1 MAELVSVIVTTYNR
15 PEALEAALRG
25 LTRQTDSSFE
35 VVIADDGSGPETAQA
50 IERLAKATDLA
61 ITHVWQSDQGF
72 RAAASRN
79 RAILHSSGTY
89 CIFLDGDCIPRRDFI
104 ARHRELAEPGWFVTG
119 NRVLLSP
126 TLSERILHERIEA
139 DRWGIAALLRE
150 HLAGGVNRLA
160 PALRLP
166 LGPLRRLNDSDWEG
180 ARSCN
185 LAVWRSDLDR
195 VDGFDAAFSGWG
207 LEDSDLIVRL
217 IHAGIRR
224 KDGRFATGVL
234 HLWHPESDRAT
245 LPDNRQRLDAVIG
258 SERVRA
264 LQGLSALA
272 LQENDEAVR
281 LVSS

>member
-1 MAELVSVIVTTYNR
+1 M
-15 PEALEAALRG
+15 
-25 LTRQTDSSFE
+25 
-35 VVIADDGSGPETAQA
+35 
-50 IERLAKATDLA
+50 
-61 ITHVWQSDQGF
+61 
-72 RAAASRN
+72 
-79 RAILHSSGTY
+79 
-89 CIFLDGDCIPRRDFI
+89 
-104 ARHRELAEPGWFVTG
+104 
-119 NRVLLSP
+119 
-126 TLSERILHERIEA
+126 
-139 DRWGIAALLRE
+139 
-150 HLAGGVNRLA
+150 A

-217 IHAGIRR
+217 IHSGIRR